1 MLSNV
6 KSAIFSYLEQ
16 MNTKLTL
23 KTKTFILGSKIYT
36 LHNDF
41 QVPSSLMLHEKIKSC
56 SDNYIL
62 LGRNDVTA

>member
-1 MLSNV
+1 MIVTIS
-6 KSAIFSYLEQ
+6 SFHLEQ
-16 MNTKLTL
+16 MNTNLTL
-23 KTKTFILGSKIYT
+23 KTKTFSLGSKIYT

-62 LGRNDVTA
+62 LRRNDVTA